1 MKKTTI
7 IVLSIVLIVLLGL
20 GWFTYRQWNTISAF
34 IDSVRYS
41 NEELTQQLEDN
52 KKKVDDFLAQEEDI
66 TVRDLTEEESKALN
80 EGNLT
85 EEEIIELLV
94 GTPTQQPTASPVVTE
109 KPETTSKPEENTQ
122 QPIATPPQTAT
133 PAPQESSGQIV
144 AKLIAKL
151 YVQKSTYLNKLDVIE
166 AEAREAY
173 MNLPYDFRQDNDE
186 TKLSDGKK
194 QLLQKFL
201 PIVAS
206 WETECD
212 NVVGEIIDEIR
223 AELKKSGKGTEIA
236 DTLYESYLNEKKTKK
251 AYFINRYMD

>member
-1 MKKTTI
+1 MKKKTI

-20 GWFTYRQWNTISAF
+20 GWFTYTQWNTISAF
-34 IDSVRYS
+34 IDSIRYS
-41 NEELTQQLEDN
+41 NEEIEQQLQDN
-52 KKKVDDFLAQEEDI
+52 KKKVDDFLAKEEDI

-85 EEEIIELLV
+85 EEEVIELLV
-94 GTPTQQPTASPVVTE
+94 GTPTQQPTGS
-109 KPETTSKPEENTQ
+109 PETTQPPAVTKEPAGNTQ
-122 QPIATPPQTAT
+122 KPAVTSMPTAT
-133 PAPQESSGQIV
+133 PEDSSGQKV

-151 YVQKSTYLNKLDVIE
+151 YVQKSTYLNKLDTIE

-173 MNLPYDFRQDNDE
+173 LALPYDFRQDEDE

-212 NVVGEIIDEIR
+212 NVVGGIIDEIR
-223 AELKKSGKGTEIA
+223 TELKKSGKGTEIA

-251 AYFINRYMD
+251 SYFINRYMD